1 MTQELQYTVKMEP
14 RFAALELIDVGAV
27 AEAVT
32 EQWYNETLCEV
43 DDHLVRI
50 GVLHGEYHWHSHQG
64 QDEFFY
70 VVEGKLQIELDR
82 HPTVE
87 LSSRQGFTV
96 PHDLRH
102 RPIAPERTVVLMIEK
117 AGVVPTGDG

>member
-1 MTQELQYTVKMEP
+1 MTQELQYIVKMEP

-27 AEAVT
+27 ADAVT
-32 EQWYNETLCEV
+32 DQWYNETLCEV
-43 DDHLVRI
+43 DDSLVRL
-50 GVLHGEYHWHSHQG
+50 GVLRGEYHWHKHEG

-70 VVEGKLQIELDR
+70 VIEGKLLIELEG

-87 LSSRQGFTV
+87 LSPRQGFTV
-96 PHDLRH
+96 PEGLRH

-117 AGVVPTGDG
+117 QGVVPTGDG